1 MVVTEGKIWLAVIY
15 LKSLHFLW
23 APICLCV
30 GKVLCCLLIDVATV
44 ALRSALPGRLL
55 ILAQELP
62 LIQTTS
68 VAPREFVSAV
78 LIVFLHKYAYLQ
90 VILLAFLFDQENATI
105 VCNGQITKSVCW
117 PVFVRLYF

>member
-23 APICLCV
+23 APICLYV

-44 ALRSALPGRLL
+44 ALWSALPGRLL

-78 LIVFLHKYAYLQ
+78 LSDCFP
-90 VILLAFLFDQENATI
+90 T
-105 VCNGQITKSVCW
+105 QICIFAGYFASVC
-117 PVFVRLYF
+117 V